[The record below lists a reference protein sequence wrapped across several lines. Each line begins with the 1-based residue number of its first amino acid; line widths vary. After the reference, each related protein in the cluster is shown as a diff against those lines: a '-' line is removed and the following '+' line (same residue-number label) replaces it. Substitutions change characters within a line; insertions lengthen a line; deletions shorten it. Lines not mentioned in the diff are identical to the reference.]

1 MTLYLS
7 LDPNICA
14 EVVSEET
21 LKSDLEEDNCNWHS
35 GRPSCFGR
43 MVED

>member
-21 LKSDLEEDNCNWHS
+21 LKSDLEEDNCNWQ
-35 GRPSCFGR
+35 GGVDNILTQILF
-43 MVED
+43 